1 MAREVKPKGRDEQKQ
16 KKDERQSAP
25 IQAQGFLVEVVEI
38 LGRTGVFGEVI
49 QVMCKVLDGRDKG
62 RAIRRNI
69 KGPVKKGDFLML
81 LETEREAKPLKS
93 KTKKDKP
100 GERPPAGGRG
110 RRL

>member
-1 MAREVKPKGRDEQKQ
+1 MARDVRPKGKEEQG
-16 KKDERQSAP
+16 KKDERSSAP
-25 IQAQGFLVEVVEI
+25 IQTQGFLVEVVDV
-38 LGRTGVFGEVI
+38 LGRSGVFGEVI

-81 LETEREAKPLKS
+81 LETEREAKPLKP

-100 GERPPAGGRG
+100 GERPTPGGRG